1 MEGIKMTL
9 RELIFDSMESLE
21 NIHIDF
27 GKYTKELTEELYE
40 QYYNNIVSSWYL
52 CIKNNMPIMVVK
64 LEED

>member
-1 MEGIKMTL
+1 MTL

>member
-1 MEGIKMTL
+1 MTL

-27 GKYTKELTEELYE
+27 GRYTKELTEELYE

>member
-40 QYYNNIVSSWYL
+40 QYYNNIISSWYL

>member
-1 MEGIKMTL
+1 MTL

-27 GKYTKELTEELYE
+27 GKYTKELTEELYK

-52 CIKNNMPIMVVK
+52 CIKNNIPIMVVK